1 MRRLIQ
7 RLSIAAIAAWPLLAA
22 ATMPC
27 PPEYGEKSAGFWALG
42 FCVLGVFALLGL
54 AIPVAAIRMTR
65 GCRAVRRVAWT
76 LAACIP
82 MLGLWLAGLLVFV
95 EFFTLRC

>member
-1 MRRLIQ
+1 MRRLSQ
-7 RLSIAAIAAWPLLAA
+7 RLSLAAVAAWPLLAV
-22 ATMPC
+22 ATVSC

-42 FCVLGVFALLGL
+42 FCVLGVFVLIGL
-54 AIPVAAIRMTR
+54 AIPILAIRITR
-65 GCRAVRRVAWT
+65 GRRVARRMAWT
-76 LAACIP
+76 LAACVP

>member
-1 MRRLIQ
+1 MRRLSQ
-7 RLSIAAIAAWPLLAA
+7 RLSIATLANWPLLAA

-27 PPEYGEKSAGFWALG
+27 PPEYGEKSAWFWALG
-42 FCVLGVFALLGL
+42 LGAWGVFVLLGL
-54 AIPVAAIRMTR
+54 AIPIAAIRMTR
-65 GCRAVRRVAWT
+65 GRRIARRVAWT
-76 LAACIP
+76 LAGCVP